1 MIFLLVSI
9 EILII
14 LTKSL
19 TMKYI
24 YFLFNLVLC
33 YVASAQCPNTFSLS
47 TSTGSFVL
55 GCNPS
60 SLTVNAVSTA
70 TTSGMTYTWTGPM
83 TYSVGSSVNLSI
95 PGNYFVQASS
105 ASNTCIIGSY
115 FTIYSN
121 PAIGT
126 FTAMPISVI
135 QNCGSVS
142 SFTTVWSNTTT
153 TVFQVFQ
160 QNGFPLTAPS
170 IHTTFT
176 NNITSFSVGA
186 PGYYTAVLTNSLNG
200 CITAFQFTNSPA
212 SGAVP
217 NVEIS
222 SSPSASIACAGGP
235 LTLSI
240 NASTTIAPVSYTIT
254 NLTTSSSVTS
264 TSNTMSITTPGL
276 YKVDRND
283 GNSCNQFSYI
293 YISNASNLPVIN
305 ISGTNSVCLGTS
317 ANLSVSVTGATNYTW
332 STGATT
338 NTVNVIP
345 ASNTNYSVT
354 AVNGICS
361 STSLIAVSVNTT
373 CADVWPGDANSDGVV
388 STLDILEIGTHF
400 GNSGSGRSVVSNSW
414 TPYFANVWTG
424 TLSTGKNE
432 CHSDCN
438 GDGFIN
444 NSDTV
449 AVKSNFSLTH
459 SFKSENQNALSADVM
474 ITPDQP
480 VIGLGMWGTAS
491 VYLGS
496 SSSPISN
503 IYGLAFDVSYDNSL
517 LETDSCYLSFTNS
530 FLNAS
535 GANIQ
540 FQKNQFSGGVNYI
553 ASVRTDLNNVNG
565 FGKIATLHYKAKST
579 LTSDAAL
586 NVGVSNAQ
594 MISTTGM
601 PVTLSSSGTSSL
613 TISTTFV
620 GINESGYAN
629 SSVYLYPQPACNSFL
644 IHMGKVNTTEVNIVI
659 TDVLGKTV
667 VNAISKVENEKVL
680 VSAADLNSGTYIV
693 KITSREGVS
702 INKKLV
708 ISK

>member
-1 MIFLLVSI
+1 
-9 EILII
+9 
-14 LTKSL
+14 
-19 TMKYI
+19 MKYI

-33 YVASAQCPNTFSLS
+33 YLASAQCPNTFSLS

-60 SLTVNAVSTA
+60 SLIVNAVSTA
-70 TTSGMTYTWTGPM
+70 TTSGMTYTWTGPLP
-83 TYSVGSSVNLSI
+83 TTIGSSVNLSI

-105 ASNTCIIGSY
+105 TTNTCVVGNY
-115 FTIYSN
+115 FTVSPN
-121 PAIGT
+121 ASAPSFTVTPAIANVLLPNAAT
-126 FTAMPISVI
+126 FTVNWANSVPHEF
-135 QNCGSVS
+135 QVYNNLGYPMLEPYSVTTNTGIVHTFTVGTS
-142 SFTTVWSNTTT
+142 GKFNPVLTNSVNGCANSFTLMATSS
-153 TVFQVFQ
+153 
-160 QNGFPLTAPS
+160 GTAS
-170 IHTTFT
+170 AIEM
-176 NNITSFSVGA
+176 SASS
-186 PGYYTAVLTNSLNG
+186 TAVLT
-200 CITAFQFTNSPA
+200 C
-212 SGAVP
+212 
-217 NVEIS
+217 S
-222 SSPSASIACAGGP
+222 SSPI
-235 LTLSI
+235 TLNISTMYPSTVVPGTYTLI
-240 NASTTIAPVSYTIT
+240 NATTAVTYTSLTSSFVVNSPGVYLGKRAEPI
-254 NLTTSSSVTS
+254 NNIITTSIYV
-264 TSNTMSITTPGL
+264 PG
-276 YKVDRND
+276 V
-283 GNSCNQFSYI
+283 
-293 YISNASNLPVIN
+293 ASNPTIN
-305 ISGTNSVCLGTS
+305 ISGANSVCLGTS
-317 ANLSVSVTGATNYTW
+317 ANLSVSVTGASSYTW

-338 NTVNVIP
+338 NTANVLP
-345 ASNTNYSVT
+345 TSNTNYSVT

-400 GNSGSGRSVVSNSW
+400 GNSGPGRSVVSNSW

-424 TLSTGKNE
+424 TLSTGKSE

-438 GDGFIN
+438 GDGVIN

-459 SFKSENQNALSADVM
+459 SFKQENQNALSADVM

-491 VYLGS
+491 IYLGS

-517 LETDSCYLSFTNS
+517 LEMDSCYLSFTNS

-535 GANIQ
+535 GGNIQ

-579 LTSDAAL
+579 LASDAAL

-613 TISTTFV
+613 TISTTFA
-620 GINESGYAN
+620 GINESSYAN
-629 SSVYLYPQPACNSFL
+629 SSIYLYPQPACNSFL
-644 IHMGKVNTTEVNIVI
+644 IHMGKLNATEVNIVI
-659 TDVLGKTV
+659 TDLLGKTV
-667 VNAISKVENEKVL
+667 LNTINKVENERVF
-680 VSAADLNSGTYIV
+680 VSTADLNSGTYLV
-693 KITSREGVS
+693 KITSREGIS
-702 INKKLV
+702 TNKKLV